1 MSSSNPKDYIL
12 SLSGF
17 YLENVVTVSK
27 TKQFVWKTCLC
38 IWKFSFTNHRFC
50 FFIIWHINLRGILE
64 CIHYYWIIIIICV
77 WFMDILFWFR
87 MMHWVQMHKIRTSR
101 FLLDRPEPGDDRRRG
116 EGVLQHDG
124 GWGDLRLPGRARQQ
138 DAQYTLEEES
148 AGKLLVLTL
157 RKPWIWKFTKK
168 SFFSLWPGPYP
179 TPPPSLSG
187 RPLKKE
193 LFLRL
198 P

>member
-1 MSSSNPKDYIL
+1 MFVYIKIQLYKPSFLFLYYLKYQFAGHIEML
-12 SLSGF
+12 SLLLD
-17 YLENVVTVSK
+17 YYHYCCVVYGH
-27 TKQFVWKTCLC
+27 FVL
-38 IWKFSFTNHRFC
+38 
-50 FFIIWHINLRGILE
+50 
-64 CIHYYWIIIIICV
+64 V
-77 WFMDILFWFR
+77 

-157 RKPWIWKFTKK
+157 RKP
-168 SFFSLWPGPYP
+168 
-179 TPPPSLSG
+179 
-187 RPLKKE
+187 
-193 LFLRL
+193 
-198 P
+198 